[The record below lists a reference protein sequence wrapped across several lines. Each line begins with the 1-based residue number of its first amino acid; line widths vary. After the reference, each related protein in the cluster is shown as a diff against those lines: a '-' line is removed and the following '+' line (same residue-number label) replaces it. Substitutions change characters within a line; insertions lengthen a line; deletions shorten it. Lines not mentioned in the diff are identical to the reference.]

1 MPIPFLVGL
10 SVGLLNIVIHALT
23 TVAVIRLARSLGL
36 VSTARPYL
44 RLLTVMITT
53 ASILM
58 TAHTFE
64 VLIWSLAYALVS
76 AAPES
81 TNLVDFAF
89 VNYTTLGY
97 GNVIP
102 LERWRLLGPMTAMNG
117 VLMFGWSTA
126 LIFEV
131 LQKTVEQ
138 HGAFTSSNRAGRSVT
153 NSGWQAA
160 VDPEE

>member
-1 MPIPFLVGL
+1 MPIQFLVGL

-44 RLLTVMITT
+44 RLVTVMITT
-53 ASILM
+53 ASVLM

-64 VLIWSLAYALVS
+64 VLVWSLAYALVS

-97 GNVIP
+97 GNVVP

-138 HGAFTSSNRAGRSVT
+138 HGAFASSK
-153 NSGWQAA
+153 
-160 VDPEE
+160 

>member
-1 MPIPFLVGL
+1 MAELTSAIPSKSGKGPRRMPIPFLVGL

-36 VSTARPYL
+36 VSTVRPYL
-44 RLLTVMITT
+44 RLVTVMITT
-53 ASILM
+53 ASVLM
-58 TAHTFE
+58 AAHTFE

-97 GNVIP
+97 GDVVP

-138 HGAFTSSNRAGRSVT
+138 QGAFASSK
-153 NSGWQAA
+153 
-160 VDPEE
+160 